1 MSKGIYAGVSGM
13 MTQQTIVDCAANNL
27 ANVDTAGFRGRKA
40 ISKSFPEVLME
51 RIDPE
56 KPEGNIPPWPW
67 GGKTLGSV
75 SMNEVLS
82 ETAMSTQAGNLQV
95 TDAPLD
101 LALEDPDSFFVLQD
115 GAGNRFYSRAGHF
128 VLNSEGQ
135 VSTPDGH
142 LLVGDGGPLEAGESS
157 SLQFTDDGQLYA
169 DGVLAG
175 QIQLV
180 RFESP
185 TYLQNAGKNLL
196 VENDSSGAPQAVD
209 QPRVVTGSIERSNV
223 NVVEEMARLIEA
235 QRAYEAA
242 SKGVQTSD
250 SMTGQL
256 ISSLAKP

>member
-51 RIDPE
+51 RVDP
-56 KPEGNIPPWPW
+56 KGPRGNIPPWPW
-67 GGKTLGSV
+67 GDKALGSA
-75 SMNEVLS
+75 SINEVIS
-82 ETAMSTQAGNLQV
+82 ETYMMTGAGNLQV

-101 LALEDPDSFFVLQD
+101 LAIEDPASFFVLQD
-115 GAGNRFYSRAGHF
+115 GEGKRSYTRAGHF
-128 VLNSEGQ
+128 ILNSEGQ
-135 VSTPDGH
+135 VSTPDGY
-142 LLVGDGGPLEAGESS
+142 LLVGDGGPMDAGDSS
-157 SLQFTDDGQLYA
+157 SVHFSDDGQLYV
-169 DGVLAG
+169 DGVVSG

-180 RFESP
+180 QFENP
-185 TYLQNAGKNLL
+185 GYLQNMGKNLL
-196 VENDSSGAPQAVD
+196 TENDDSGAPLAVD
-209 QPRVVTGSIERSNV
+209 EPAIMTGSLERSNV

-242 SKGVQTSD
+242 SKGIKTSD